1 MTILRKLAT
10 AGAATV
16 LLALNLVAAGTL
28 TADEGKN
35 HGRRMVHVTSAW
47 SVVRHIAGA
56 GFRTPLQPATR
67 SLAVASRMRRLPAQ
81 IPSWPPELPGDRRLC
96 RISRTAHRRIT

>member
-28 TADEGKN
+28 TADEGEEPWPPN
-35 HGRRMVHVTSAW
+35 GSCYLSMVGGQAHCW
-47 SVVRHIAGA
+47 C